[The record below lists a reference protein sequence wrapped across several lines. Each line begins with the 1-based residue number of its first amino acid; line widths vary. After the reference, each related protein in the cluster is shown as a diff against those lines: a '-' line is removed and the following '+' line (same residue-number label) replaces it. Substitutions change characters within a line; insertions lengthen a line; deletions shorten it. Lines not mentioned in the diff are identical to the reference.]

1 MIGKQLEPLKSD
13 SGKTKFPKTTSKPS
27 DKYGPS
33 LVQLS
38 FGLKNTIATY
48 QMVVSRL
55 ISSTLVTKEEGDK

>member
-27 DKYGPS
+27 DNYGPS

-38 FGLKNTIATY
+38 FRLKNTIVAY
-48 QMVVSRL
+48 
-55 ISSTLVTKEEGDK
+55 